1 MGLDDFAS
9 SAGSTSDGSGA
20 STHREIDAS
29 TAANHDHKRWHT
41 KIDFSNPYV
50 VVARDRKGRV
60 YVHRGDLAVLDNND
74 DWRRLDDH
82 PKREFEVIF
91 TKGERRDWLR
101 FCHRA
106 VSQLDVDPED
116 VIDEDPGR
124 LPHIEDR
131 INVPPGYGFDGS
143 RTCQICGA
151 SSDSNELT
159 MMEVD
164 LQKHRKVAM
173 CSSHTVEEMARNGLL
188 E

>member
-9 SAGSTSDGSGA
+9 SAGSTSGDSD
-20 STHREIDAS
+20 TTKHHEIDAS
-29 TAANHDHKRWHT
+29 TAADHQSKRWHT
-41 KIDFSNPYV
+41 RIDFSTPYV
-50 VVARDRKGRV
+50 VVAQDRKGRV
-60 YVHRGDLAVLDNND
+60 YVDKGDLAVLDNND

-82 PKREFEVIF
+82 PNREFEVIF

-106 VSQLDVDPED
+106 VDQMDVDPEE
-116 VIDEDPGR
+116 VIDNDPGR
-124 LPHIEDR
+124 LPHIQDR
-131 INVPPGYGFDGS
+131 ITTPPGTEFDYS

-164 LQKHRKVAM
+164 LQNHRKVAM
-173 CSSHTVEEMARNGLL
+173 CSSHTVEDMARNGLL